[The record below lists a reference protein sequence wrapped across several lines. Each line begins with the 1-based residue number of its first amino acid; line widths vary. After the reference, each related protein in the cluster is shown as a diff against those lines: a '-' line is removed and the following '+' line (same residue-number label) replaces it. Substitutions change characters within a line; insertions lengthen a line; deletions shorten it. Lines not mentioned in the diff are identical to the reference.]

1 MSDNP
6 TPEPTPRL
14 TRQEEL
20 RLLLADMTEF
30 EPMNSVFGSAQ
41 LANEVVDDVSP
52 ERMEAWLEK
61 EQARLREASGYDLR
75 TEAEKRRDEEPTA

>member
-20 RLLLADMTEF
+20 HLLLADMTE
-30 EPMNSVFGSAQ
+30 PGPQNSVFGSAQ
-41 LANEVVDDVSP
+41 LADEVVDDVTP
-52 ERMEAWLEK
+52 ERMEAWLKK
-61 EQARLREASGYDLR
+61 EMARLREATGYDLR
-75 TEAEKRRDEEPTA
+75 TEAEKRRDEETA